1 MTYELPDIKL
11 IRKRLGLSQSELA
24 NIAGVSQSL
33 IAKIESGRIDPTF
46 SKAKKLFAAL
56 DNLTH
61 EKDIKAKEL
70 MNPKIVSCRS
80 TDSIKDTIQKMKRF
94 SISQMP
100 VIDGKD
106 IVGFVSEAC
115 ILSSFVDGKKHD
127 LIKEVMDDA
136 PPIIAPD
143 STSKIVGH
151 LLRHFP
157 AVFVAEKGRL
167 KGVITKSDLLE
178 KMI

>member
-1 MTYELPDIKL
+1 MSYELPDVKL

-24 NIAGVSQSL
+24 KIACVSQSL
-33 IAKIESGRIDPTF
+33 IAKIESGKIDPTF
-46 SKAKKLFAAL
+46 SKTKKIFAVL
-56 DNLTH
+56 DDLTH

-70 MNPKIVSCRS
+70 MNPKIVSCKP
-80 TDSIKDTIQKMKRF
+80 DDKIKDVIQKMKRF

-100 VIDGKD
+100 VIDKD
-106 IVGFVSEAC
+106 IVGFVSETV
-115 ILSSFVDGKKHD
+115 ILSSLVDGKKHVH
-127 LIKEVMDDA
+127 IKEVMADV

-157 AVFVAEKGRL
+157 AVFVADKGKL
-167 KGVITKSDLLE
+167 KGVITKSDLLD